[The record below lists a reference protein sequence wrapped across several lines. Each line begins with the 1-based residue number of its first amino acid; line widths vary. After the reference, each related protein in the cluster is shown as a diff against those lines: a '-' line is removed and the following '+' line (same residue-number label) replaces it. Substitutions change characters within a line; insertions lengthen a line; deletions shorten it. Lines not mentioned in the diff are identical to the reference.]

1 MNDKTKKLIL
11 SAVFLALCMVLPL
24 LTGQIQ
30 TIGQALCP
38 MHFPVLLCGFI
49 CGPAWGAAVGFI
61 APLLRFLIFGMP
73 PVFPTGVAMA
83 FELCAYGLLSGLMY
97 RAFPKKPV
105 YVYVTLILSM
115 IGGRI
120 VWGVVRLI
128 LAGITGGSF
137 PWKAFISG
145 AVLNS
150 IPGIIAHIVLIPAV
164 IFALKGAGVKE
175 LK

>member
-1 MNDKTKKLIL
+1 MKEKTKKLII

-30 TIGQALCP
+30 SIGQALCP

-49 CGPAWGAAVGFI
+49 AGPLYGAAVGFI
-61 APLLRFLIFGMP
+61 APFLRFLIFGMP

-83 FELCAYGLLSGLMY
+83 FELCTYGLLAGVLY
-97 RAFPKKPV
+97 KRLPKKPAFIFV
-105 YVYVTLILSM
+105 SLICAM

-120 VWGVVRLI
+120 VWGAVQLV

-137 PWKAFISG
+137 PWSAFIAG
-145 AVLNS
+145 AVLKS
-150 IPGIIAHIVLIPAV
+150 LPGIAAQIIIIPSV
-164 IFALKGAGVKE
+164 ILALRAAKVKE
-175 LK
+175 LN